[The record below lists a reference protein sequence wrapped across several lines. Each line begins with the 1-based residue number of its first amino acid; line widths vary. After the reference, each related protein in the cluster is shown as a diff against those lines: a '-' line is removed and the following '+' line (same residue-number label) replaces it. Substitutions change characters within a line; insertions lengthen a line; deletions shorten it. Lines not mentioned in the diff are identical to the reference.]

1 MTWPIQ
7 PLWRKLLTRRR
18 NNALTSSSS
27 SSSSIIELRE
37 RFVLDF
43 CFVQMC
49 IIIVILA
56 IIAVRKLLSFAFC
69 ILCALIVTVF
79 PKNLFPRFSRRK
91 KQIQRELHATKSTV
105 REEIRIV
112 LGIK

>member
-1 MTWPIQ
+1 MTWQIQ
-7 PLWRKLLTRRR
+7 PLWRKLLTKRR

-27 SSSSIIELRE
+27 SSSIIELRE
-37 RFVLDF
+37 KFVLDF

-79 PKNLFPRFSRRK
+79 PKNLSPRFSRRK

-112 LGIK
+112 HGIK